1 MHFKELVQE
10 TEFLKALCDLRAWC
24 ESVDTVAANGR
35 EVMLTDEGYI
45 KYVKVHVGLCCDFPR
60 HGSNDLT
67 DLVPERTVEHYGL
80 KHYLYAFEWLLRDP
94 KVDGV
99 ALRACYDYVMRS
111 LCECVKEKSVVSSR
125 TFTVA
130 YYWFRVYDEVCEPRS
145 AQIDVERCKHA
156 VCGGPLR
163 GTQPLM
169 WF

>member
-10 TEFLKALCDLRAWC
+10 KEFLKALSDLRAWC
-24 ESVDTVAANGR
+24 ESVDTVTATGR

-45 KYVKVHVGLCCDFPR
+45 RYVEVHVGTFDVDDGFR
-60 HGSNDLT
+60 HST
-67 DLVPERTVEHYGL
+67 DLVQERNVEQYGL

-94 KVDGV
+94 KVDEI
-99 ALRACYDYVMRS
+99 ALRACYDCVMQS
-111 LCECVKEKSVVSSR
+111 LCECSKEDDVATSSTFIVS
-125 TFTVA
+125 
-130 YYWFRVYDEVCEPRS
+130 YYWFRVYDQVCEPRS
-145 AQIDVERCKHA
+145 AQITLERCKHA